1 MLSFPI
7 SFIHGNF
14 SSLFAVGLGQVRLE
28 QPQISIS
35 GTKYKS
41 INILCKLHA
50 QNFNTKVIHWYR
62 QKPEQDIEHLTWVQT
77 SASKV
82 PSLDGRKN
90 KLEAS
95 KNALTS
101 TSTLKINFLQ
111 EEDEAMYYCSCWSR
125 IHSIRVDKRSCIRTI
140 FRSDPLTS
148 FSTWATTAVYPA

>member
-1 MLSFPI
+1 MPLLEAVI
-7 SFIHGNF
+7 F
-14 SSLFAVGLGQVRLE
+14 SSLWTFGLGQVRLE